1 MLNELATNQQK
12 SSQSTKNTGI
22 KMFQFKTVGLLL
34 AGLLAVNLT
43 GCSTVGK
50 GVNAVGSGVVYAA
63 EGVDK
68 AINNVEVTKT
78 SDDNYTLTET
88 FYEPVRSLDSWS
100 MRIESRELCPK
111 GYVYVNR
118 FAQKTSEFAYSDN
131 QCEGDMA
138 CEYKLQWQIKCQDV
152 PKEQFSLFGKT

>member
-12 SSQSTKNTGI
+12 CSQSTKNTSI
-22 KMFQFKTVGLLL
+22 KMSQFKTVGLVL
-34 AGLLAVNLT
+34 AGLLVMNLT

-78 SDDNYTLTET
+78 SDDNFTLTET
-88 FYEPVRSLDSWS
+88 FNEPVRSLDSWS
-100 MRIESRELCPK
+100 LRIESRELCPN

-118 FAQKTSEFAYSDN
+118 FAHKTSEFAYSDN
-131 QCEGDMA
+131 QCESDMS
-138 CEYKLQWQIKCQDV
+138 CEYKLQWKIKCQDV
-152 PKEQFSLFGKT
+152 PKEPFSLFGKT